1 MSKNFIYTLVEN
13 VRSAYN
19 VGAIFRTADG
29 AGVAKLFLCGIS
41 ARPPHR
47 EIHKVALGAEES
59 VPWEYH
65 PNAVEIT
72 RRLKQQQVQI
82 VALESGG
89 EGWRYDSAPYR
100 FPLCLVVGHELR
112 GVSDDILR
120 AADLL
125 VRIPMFGKKTSLN
138 VAVAYGIAVYEILK
152 YKETSPLI
160 PFSADADR
168 LSRQRGKTNQTSG
181 ES

>member
-1 MSKNFIYTLVEN
+1 MSIYTLVEN

-29 AGVAKLFLCGIS
+29 AGVTKIFLSGIS

-65 PNAVEIT
+65 PNGAEVVEK
-72 RRLKQQQVQI
+72 LKRQHVQI
-82 VALESGG
+82 VVLESRA
-89 EGWRYDSAPYR
+89 ESQLYDSAPYR

-112 GVSDDILR
+112 GVSDEILR
-120 AADLL
+120 AADMS
-125 VRIPMFGKKTSLN
+125 VKIPMRGKKTSLN
-138 VAVAYGIAVYEILK
+138 VAVAYGVAVYEILK
-152 YKETSPLI
+152 VANLAMPLR
-160 PFSADADR
+160 SLR
-168 LSRQRGKTNQTSG
+168 LKV
-181 ES
+181 

>member
-1 MSKNFIYTLVEN
+1 MIYTLVEN

-19 VGAIFRTADG
+19 VGAMFRTADG

-47 EIHKVALGAEES
+47 EIHKVALGAEET

-65 PNAVEIT
+65 PDSQTVLEE
-72 RRLKQQQVQI
+72 LKQQQVQ
-82 VALESGG
+82 VVVLESHT
-89 EGWRYDSAPYR
+89 ESLPYDSAPYR

-112 GVSDDILR
+112 GASREAIG

-125 VRIPMFGKKTSLN
+125 VKIPMLGMKTSLN
-138 VAVAYGIAVYEILK
+138 VAVAYGIAAYEIIK
-152 YKETSPLI
+152 RK
-160 PFSADADR
+160 R
-168 LSRQRGKTNQTSG
+168 
-181 ES
+181 